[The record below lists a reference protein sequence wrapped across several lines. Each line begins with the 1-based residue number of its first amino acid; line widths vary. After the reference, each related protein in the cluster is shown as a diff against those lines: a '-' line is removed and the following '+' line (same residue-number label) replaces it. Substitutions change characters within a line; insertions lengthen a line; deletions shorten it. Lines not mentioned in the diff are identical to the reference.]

1 MLIKRQFDKQIR
13 LTFCELLKIDSF
25 LFLTCCINILKNT
38 STSKHKINKKKVFRR
53 EKEILIAKFSY
64 MNFVSFFFP
73 PKVLYRWYCCL
84 VLFYRWENWGLEML
98 NWAQGLATGK
108 KQQGVQSLS
117 LALTRRGDWPRG
129 QCSLN
134 GGTLSGTSIEAQVGR
149 PSPAS
154 VSRVPWPQA
163 AGLQGCSYQWRQPA
177 ALQNTESHVLTL
189 PILSHSHEVCLRHSY
204 GLCWWFSGKE
214 SACQCRT
221 YRFDLWVGKIP
232 WRRQRQPTPVF
243 LPGKPHQQRHLV
255 GYSPWGCK
263 RVRLNL
269 AT

>member
-1 MLIKRQFDKQIR
+1 MPQQRS
-13 LTFCELLKIDSF
+13 KILHAATKTHCS
-25 LFLTCCINILKNT
+25 CINILKNT

-163 AGLQGCSYQWRQPA
+163 AGLQLSCPGPRGKHGNPLLTWVSSWDNEFLEGRDLSCLPVWSQHQLCPQQTEGKQALIQWTTSKPQP
-177 ALQNTESHVLTL
+177 SHVT
-189 PILSHSHEVCLRHSY
+189 
-204 GLCWWFSGKE
+204 K
-214 SACQCRT
+214 
-221 YRFDLWVGKIP
+221 
-232 WRRQRQPTPVF
+232 
-243 LPGKPHQQRHLV
+243 
-255 GYSPWGCK
+255 
-263 RVRLNL
+263 VR
-269 AT
+269 